1 MITIK
6 NRKMIMGTISA
17 ASVLVN
23 SLFVAPVALA
33 AEQPSIDAKAAFVI
47 EDETDKV
54 LMNQNG
60 DEALGIASMTKMLSI
75 YLILEAIEEGKL
87 TWDKQITVSDYV
99 YEVSQNYNFSNV
111 PLRQDI
117 TYSVEELYQSAL
129 IYSANGSTIAL
140 AEALAG
146 SEAKFVD
153 LMKAQLDEW
162 GVDNYELYNT
172 TGLSNSDMPEEHLY
186 PGASSDGYNKMT
198 ARGVAMVADHL
209 IDDYPEVLET
219 TAVPEL
225 AFQAGTSDE
234 IMMHSYNLMLPGM
247 FYYREGVDGLK
258 TGTTLES
265 GASFTGTAVQDDMR
279 IITVVIGADE
289 STKRFKETG
298 RLMDYAFSTFE
309 KTTVATKGEAVSTQ
323 EPITVAKGKQ
333 TEVGLVYNED
343 LVTVTE
349 KGAEELALTT
359 VFTPA
364 EESLNE
370 DGEIEAPIEKGTE
383 VGSVA
388 VTVEGDEFGY
398 LDGATSEDVKVA
410 VASSVEKANIFV
422 RGGRVVGDL
431 FGKAWQTVSDF
442 VGGFFD

>member
-1 MITIK
+1 
-6 NRKMIMGTISA
+6 
-17 ASVLVN
+17 
-23 SLFVAPVALA
+23 
-33 AEQPSIDAKAAFVI
+33 
-47 EDETDKV
+47 
-54 LMNQNG
+54 
-60 DEALGIASMTKMLSI
+60 
-75 YLILEAIEEGKL
+75 
-87 TWDKQITVSDYV
+87 
-99 YEVSQNYNFSNV
+99 
-111 PLRQDI
+111 
-117 TYSVEELYQSAL
+117 
-129 IYSANGSTIAL
+129 
-140 AEALAG
+140 
-146 SEAKFVD
+146 
-153 LMKAQLDEW
+153 
-162 GVDNYELYNT
+162 
-172 TGLSNSDMPEEHLY
+172 
-186 PGASSDGYNKMT
+186 
-198 ARGVAMVADHL
+198 
-209 IDDYPEVLET
+209 
-219 TAVPEL
+219 
-225 AFQAGTSDE
+225 
-234 IMMHSYNLMLPGM
+234 
-247 FYYREGVDGLK
+247 
-258 TGTTLES
+258 
-265 GASFTGTAVQDDMR
+265 
-279 IITVVIGADE
+279 
-289 STKRFKETG
+289 
-298 RLMDYAFSTFE
+298 MDYAFSTFE

-398 LDGATSEDVKVA
+398 LDGTTSENVKVA